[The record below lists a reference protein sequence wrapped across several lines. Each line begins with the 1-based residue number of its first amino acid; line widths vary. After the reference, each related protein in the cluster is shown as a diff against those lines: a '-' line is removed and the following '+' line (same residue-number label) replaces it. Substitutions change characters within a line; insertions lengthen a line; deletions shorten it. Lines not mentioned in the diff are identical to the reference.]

1 MAKAATALKRNG
13 FAVVERAVSPEA
25 ADELRCEIEELRDQK
40 LMYKNATHVVSRE
53 GTKQYLEKSM
63 IFEWDSMHPGWQAS
77 TSTIPNLNAIHKD
90 LTLCNGI
97 SKTIEELELTS
108 QTLKMQYN
116 AGLGGCFP
124 IHFDTDAG
132 LDARAVTAILYL
144 NKHWKPGDGGEI
156 VLYPWPQEIVKIEPR
171 SERMVMFSS
180 ANMPHRVM
188 PSAVQRYCLT
198 LWLSKARSNPDSGKE
213 TEKKAVQEVLR
224 GGDKPSADTMLQP
237 ACRRL
242 LSKMMLSEEWS
253 RSIEEAHEPGV
264 ARDMA
269 LHNHF
274 HNVNVLAKIFKK
286 SLPALHEENYLRE
299 LRARARGHL
308 LWF

>member
-124 IHFDTDAG
+124 IHFDTDAVCLKHPHSVGSQASYRQG

-156 VLYPWPQEIVKIEPR
+156 VLYPWPQEIVK
-171 SERMVMFSS
+171 VS
-180 ANMPHRVM
+180 AHFI
-188 PSAVQRYCLT
+188 RY
-198 LWLSKARSNPDSGKE
+198 LSK
-213 TEKKAVQEVLR
+213 TE
-224 GGDKPSADTMLQP
+224 
-237 ACRRL
+237 
-242 LSKMMLSEEWS
+242 
-253 RSIEEAHEPGV
+253 
-264 ARDMA
+264 
-269 LHNHF
+269 F
-274 HNVNVLAKIFKK
+274 H
-286 SLPALHEENYLRE
+286 SD
-299 LRARARGHL
+299 
-308 LWF
+308 